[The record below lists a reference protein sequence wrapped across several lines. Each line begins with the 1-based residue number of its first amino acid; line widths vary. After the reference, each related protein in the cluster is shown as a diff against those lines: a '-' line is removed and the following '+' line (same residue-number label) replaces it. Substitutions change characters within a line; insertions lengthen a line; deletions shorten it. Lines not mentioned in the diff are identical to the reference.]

1 LSEYHGIIINLSQK
15 DPAILKDLDVI
26 GKKKVFFNVLVLL
39 KVRISSEDL
48 DELIQRLQANLRTR
62 LGWLFPNFYFHFYS
76 DQELVA
82 VFKNRIFRV
91 TPDPSSWGEMIA
103 YGRSLGIPAKQL
115 DFYPCR
121 FSDET
126 Y

>member
-1 LSEYHGIIINLSQK
+1 LSEYHGILINLSQQ
-15 DPAILKDLDVI
+15 DPAILKDLAVI
-26 GKKKVFFNVLVLL
+26 GQKKVFLNLLVLL
-39 KVRISSEDL
+39 KLRVSSEDL
-48 DELIQRLQANLRTR
+48 YQLIRRLQANLRTR
-62 LGWLFPNFYFHFYS
+62 FGWLFPNFYFHFHN
-76 DQELVA
+76 DRELVA

-115 DFYPCR
+115 DFYPCH